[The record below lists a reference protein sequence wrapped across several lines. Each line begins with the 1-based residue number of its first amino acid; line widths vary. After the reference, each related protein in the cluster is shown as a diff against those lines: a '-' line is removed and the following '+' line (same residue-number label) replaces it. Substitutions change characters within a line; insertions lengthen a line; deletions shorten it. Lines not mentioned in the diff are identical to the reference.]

1 MVGWNAKGLWDAPD
15 ALNAPLLRRVQAYAM
30 AVNEENARMGR
41 IVAAPTAGSAGTIP
55 GALIGV
61 ADHLNIPDERLVD
74 PMILAAGVGKAISKR
89 MFISGAAGG
98 CQAEIGS
105 SAAMAAAAVVEL
117 LGGTPRAAVH
127 AASLA
132 LMNTIGLVCDP
143 VGGYVEV
150 PCVSRNAFFA
160 VHAVSAAQLALAQLE
175 SFIPPDE
182 VLGAM
187 ASVGRMMPAALR
199 ETADGGLAQTPTG
212 LAVTARMQGK
222 EGQAEGDL
230 PGGMTSLP
238 MRRSISARMSSGF
251 RPVSAQSRSSTH
263 CEAGA
268 GAFIS
273 SSRVMGRLLQAEWG
287 KPTVAAGHFG
297 RLLFGLSAAGL
308 ASGPSSGAGRTP
320 SAAVACSSARCRLSV
335 FSVFG

>member
-1 MVGWNAKGLWDAPD
+1 MTLQDLMIAPAPASAWVLERDCVETGLDPQDIRTEMRRRIGEMRASIERGLQSDARSITGMVGWNAKGLWDAPD

-55 GALIGV
+55 GALLGV
-61 ADHLNIPDERLVD
+61 ADHLGLPDERLVD

-117 LGGTPRAAVH
+117 LGGSPRAAIH

-212 LAVTARMQGK
+212 LAVTARM
-222 EGQAEGDL
+222 EGREEGEL
-230 PGGMTSLP
+230 PGGMVELP
-238 MRRSISARMSSGF
+238 
-251 RPVSAQSRSSTH
+251 
-263 CEAGA
+263 
-268 GAFIS
+268 
-273 SSRVMGRLLQAEWG
+273 
-287 KPTVAAGHFG
+287 
-297 RLLFGLSAAGL
+297 L
-308 ASGPSSGAGRTP
+308 A
-320 SAAVACSSARCRLSV
+320 
-335 FSVFG
+335 

>member
-1 MVGWNAKGLWDAPD
+1 MTLEELMNAPAPASRWVLDRDCQETGLNPEDIRAEMARRIGEMRASIERGLASEARSITGMVGWNAKGLWDAPD
-15 ALNAPLLRRVQAYAM
+15 VLNAPLLRRVQAYAM

-61 ADHLNIPDERLVD
+61 ADHLNLPDERLVD

-212 LAVTARMQGK
+212 LAVTARMESREPQ
-222 EGQAEGDL
+222 EGEL
-230 PGGMTSLP
+230 PGGMIELP
-238 MRRSISARMSSGF
+238 MI
-251 RPVSAQSRSSTH
+251 
-263 CEAGA
+263 
-268 GAFIS
+268 
-273 SSRVMGRLLQAEWG
+273 
-287 KPTVAAGHFG
+287 
-297 RLLFGLSAAGL
+297 
-308 ASGPSSGAGRTP
+308 
-320 SAAVACSSARCRLSV
+320 
-335 FSVFG
+335 

>member
-1 MVGWNAKGLWDAPD
+1 MTLTDLMNAPAPASGWVLAQDCEETGLDPADIRAEMARRIGEMRASIERGLSSDAKSITGMVGWNAKGLWDAPD
-15 ALNAPLLRRVQAYAM
+15 ALNAPLIRRVQAYAM

-55 GALIGV
+55 GALLGV
-61 ADHLNIPDERLVD
+61 ADHLGIPDERLVD

-105 SAAMAAAAVVEL
+105 SAAMAAAAVTEL
-117 LGGTPRAAVH
+117 LGGSPRACIQ

-187 ASVGRMMPAALR
+187 AQVGRMMPAQLR
-199 ETADGGLAQTPTG
+199 ETAEGGLAQTPTG
-212 LAVTARMQGK
+212 LAVTARM
-222 EGQAEGDL
+222 EGRQPDEG
-230 PGGMTSLP
+230 GGMIELP
-238 MRRSISARMSSGF
+238 MA
-251 RPVSAQSRSSTH
+251 
-263 CEAGA
+263 
-268 GAFIS
+268 
-273 SSRVMGRLLQAEWG
+273 
-287 KPTVAAGHFG
+287 
-297 RLLFGLSAAGL
+297 
-308 ASGPSSGAGRTP
+308 
-320 SAAVACSSARCRLSV
+320 
-335 FSVFG
+335 

>member
-1 MVGWNAKGLWDAPD
+1 MTLEELMNAPAPASGWVLAQDCAETGLDPHDIRSEMARRIGEMRASIERGLQTQAKSITGMVGWNAKGLWDAPD
-15 ALNAPLLRRVQAYAM
+15 LLNAPLIRRVQAYAM

-55 GALIGV
+55 GALLGV
-61 ADHLNIPDERLVD
+61 ADHLGLPDERLVD

-105 SAAMAAAAVVEL
+105 SAAMAAAAVTEL
-117 LGGTPRAAVH
+117 LGGSPRACVH

-182 VLGAM
+182 VVTAM
-187 ASVGRMMPAALR
+187 AQVGRMMPAELR
-199 ETADGGLAQTPTG
+199 ETAEGGLAQTPTG
-212 LAVTARMQGK
+212 LAVTARMAGRQ
-222 EGQAEGDL
+222 ENA
-230 PGGMTSLP
+230 GGMIELP
-238 MRRSISARMSSGF
+238 MA
-251 RPVSAQSRSSTH
+251 
-263 CEAGA
+263 
-268 GAFIS
+268 
-273 SSRVMGRLLQAEWG
+273 
-287 KPTVAAGHFG
+287 
-297 RLLFGLSAAGL
+297 
-308 ASGPSSGAGRTP
+308 
-320 SAAVACSSARCRLSV
+320 
-335 FSVFG
+335 

>member
-1 MVGWNAKGLWDAPD
+1 MTAALTLQDLMIAPAPASAWVLERDCVETGLDPQDIRTEMRRRIGEMRASIERGLQSDARSITGMVGWNAKGLWDAPD

-55 GALIGV
+55 GALLGV
-61 ADHLNIPDERLVD
+61 ADHLGLPDERLVD

-117 LGGTPRAAVH
+117 LGGSPRAAIH

-212 LAVTARMQGK
+212 LAVTARM
-222 EGQAEGDL
+222 EGREEGEL
-230 PGGMTSLP
+230 PGGMVELP
-238 MRRSISARMSSGF
+238 
-251 RPVSAQSRSSTH
+251 
-263 CEAGA
+263 
-268 GAFIS
+268 
-273 SSRVMGRLLQAEWG
+273 
-287 KPTVAAGHFG
+287 
-297 RLLFGLSAAGL
+297 L
-308 ASGPSSGAGRTP
+308 A
-320 SAAVACSSARCRLSV
+320 
-335 FSVFG
+335 

>member
-1 MVGWNAKGLWDAPD
+1 MTTLEELMNAPAPVSAWVLERDCQETGLDPQDIRDEMARRIREMRSSIERGLNSDAKSITGMVGWNAKGLWDAPD
-15 ALNAPLLRRVQAYAM
+15 ALNAPLIRRVQAYAM

-55 GALIGV
+55 GALLGV
-61 ADHLNIPDERLVD
+61 ADHLGIGDDQLVA

-117 LGGTPRAAVH
+117 LGGTPRAAVQ
-127 AASLA
+127 AASMA

-150 PCVSRNAFFA
+150 PCVSRNAFYA

-187 ASVGRMMPAALR
+187 AAVGRMMPAELR
-199 ETADGGLAQTPTG
+199 ETAEGGLAQTPTG
-212 LAVTARMQGK
+212 LAVTARMEGK
-222 EGQAEGDL
+222 REEGET
-230 PGGMTSLP
+230 GMVELP
-238 MRRSISARMSSGF
+238 MA
-251 RPVSAQSRSSTH
+251 
-263 CEAGA
+263 
-268 GAFIS
+268 
-273 SSRVMGRLLQAEWG
+273 
-287 KPTVAAGHFG
+287 
-297 RLLFGLSAAGL
+297 
-308 ASGPSSGAGRTP
+308 
-320 SAAVACSSARCRLSV
+320 
-335 FSVFG
+335 